1 MAPMFRTL
9 VAIAALPAL
18 LTAQLITIPTGTATV
33 EGNAANAFPW
43 GRGNG
48 GLLIQNVY
56 DSSNFTGQG
65 ISGPIVITGVR
76 WRLDATQARTF
87 AGASYTNATI
97 RLSTCPVD
105 QSAVTASFAGNRG
118 SDLQMVYSGPV
129 TMLAG
134 SSTPPGPGPNV
145 VSLSLQTP
153 FYYRP
158 ASGDLNVEVELPTTG
173 FTGAVTQLDAKTTNV
188 TASRVYASTTYG
200 AANGVL
206 ESSYGTVMQ
215 LGYTVVSGLRASF
228 LADVTTGVSPLAV
241 QFTDQSYSS
250 AAGGITGWAWDFEND
265 GTVDSTQ
272 QNPTHTFASCGIYDV
287 RLTVTDGQN
296 PPHSFVRTA
305 FVSTDAA
312 VPSFTTR
319 LTGLAGTVQFTD
331 TTSPPATSWAWDFDG
346 DNLVDST
353 LQNPVWGFG
362 AACGAAHP
370 VTLTVHRQCRGPFST
385 TRDVLAADSIE
396 TQRDGATT
404 LTGGCYSNLLVT
416 NPQGV
421 SVCQMETKTTAGPGS
436 PVTFEVYLTPG
447 TYVGATGTSSAWRL
461 VAMASTT
468 GVNTAEGLELAT
480 FTPPLYLPPGSFGLY
495 VKVIGANPV
504 GGSQTATQTFTSP
517 DLQLQTGAS
526 GTLGSTATQNRV
538 WNGSFRYT
546 TNTNNFDAG
555 FSFFGAGCPGSLGIP
570 SLTATSL
577 PRIGQTTSVAIDRLP
592 QSAAFVLMGFSNQMS
607 SFGALPVDLAPFQAP
622 GCALRIAND
631 AALFQLG
638 SANVV
643 TWNLGIPVQP
653 GLVGLMYYLQV
664 LALSP
669 GTNGLGGVTSDAA
682 VAIIGV

>member
-1 MAPMFRTL
+1 MAPMFRTV

-18 LTAQLITIPTGTATV
+18 LTAQLITIPSGTAAV

-48 GLLIQNVY
+48 GLLIQCVY
-56 DSSNFTGQG
+56 DSTNFTGQG
-65 ISGPIVITGVR
+65 IGGPIVITGVR

-87 AGASYTNATI
+87 TGASYANATI

-118 SDLQMVYSGPV
+118 TDLQTVYSGPV
-129 TMLAG
+129 TLLAG

-173 FTGAVTQLDAKTTNV
+173 FTGSVTQLDAKTTNV

-200 AANGVL
+200 ASTGVL

-215 LGYTVVSGLRASF
+215 LGYTAVTGLRASF
-228 LADVTTGVSPLAV
+228 LADITTGMSPLAV
-241 QFTDQSYSS
+241 QFTDQSYST
-250 AAGGITGWAWDFEND
+250 ATGGITGWAWDFDND

-272 QNPTHTFASCGIYDV
+272 QHPTHTFTACGVYDV
-287 RLTVTDGQN
+287 RLTVTDAQN
-296 PPHSFVRTA
+296 PPHSTVRTA
-305 FVSTDAA
+305 FVSTDAV

-331 TTSPPATSWAWDFDG
+331 TSSPPATSWAWDFDG
-346 DNLVDST
+346 DTIVDST
-353 LQNPVWGFG
+353 LQNPAWGFG
-362 AACGAAHP
+362 VACGPSHP
-370 VTLTVHRQCRGPFST
+370 VTLTVHRQCRGPFTT

-396 TQRDGATT
+396 TARNGATT

-416 NPQGV
+416 NPQGI
-421 SVCQMETKTTAGPGS
+421 SVCQMETKTTTGPGS
-436 PVTFEVYLTPG
+436 PVSFEVYLTPG
-447 TYVGATGTSSAWRL
+447 TYVGATTAASAWRL

-468 GVNTAEGLELAT
+468 GVNSAEGLELAT
-480 FTPPLYLPPGSFGLY
+480 FAPPLYLPPGSYGLY

-504 GGSQTATQTFTSP
+504 GGTQTATQTFTSP

-526 GTLGSTATQNRV
+526 GTLGGTATTNRV
-538 WNGSFRYT
+538 WNGAFHYT
-546 TNTNNFDAG
+546 TNANNHDAG
-555 FSFFGAGCPGSLGIP
+555 FSFFGAGCPGPLGIP

-577 PRIGQTTSVAIDRLP
+577 PRVGLTTSVTFDRLP
-592 QSAAFVLMGFSNQMS
+592 QSAAFVLMGFNNQTS
-607 SFGALPVDLAPFQAP
+607 SLGVLPVDLTVFQAP
-622 GCALRIAND
+622 GCSLRIAND
-631 AALFQLG
+631 AALFLLG
-638 SANVV
+638 SANAVG
-643 TWNLGIPVQP
+643 WNLGIPAQP
-653 GLVGLMYYLQV
+653 GLLGVMYYLQAM
-664 LALSP
+664 ALSP

-682 VAIIGV
+682 VAIIGI